1 VYYVGTPGPVGPA
14 GERGYPGTILMLW
27 EKNKIKWNLYLVTG
41 LPGPPGESGLP
52 GLKGK
57 LLIIR

>member
-1 VYYVGTPGPVGPA
+1 MSC
-14 GERGYPGTILMLW
+14 IS
-27 EKNKIKWNLYLVTG
+27 TG

-57 LLIIR
+57 SIDDVAKKRNFYINSIINL